1 MDYNKLASNEALETT
16 IKNLTAN
23 NFTPIVVENK
33 EEALARVKELIP
45 DGASIMNGASETLA
59 QIGYID
65 YVKSGDHSWKN
76 LHEEILKETDPA
88 KQAQLRRQSVLSD
101 FYVGSVHA
109 LTETGEL
116 LIASNSGSQLPHI
129 VFTSP
134 NVVFV
139 IGANKIVPT
148 LQDAFT
154 RLDVQVIPLEDERMK
169 KVYGFGTTHAK
180 TVILHKENPMMGR
193 KVNVVIV
200 KEVLGF

>member
-1 MDYNKLASNEALETT
+1 MDFNKLASNEALETT

-33 EEALARVKELIP
+33 EEALAKVKELIP
-45 DGASIMNGASETLA
+45 AGASVMNGASETLA

-65 YVKSGDHSWKN
+65 YVKSGSHPWKN

-88 KQAQLRRQSVLSD
+88 KQALLRRQSVLSD
-101 FYVGSVHA
+101 FYLGSVHA

-139 IGANKIVPT
+139 IGSNKIVPT

-154 RLDVQVIPLEDERMK
+154 RLDVRVIPLEDERMK

-193 KVNVVIV
+193 KVNVIIV